1 MEQALDLC
9 GLLPSELLL
18 AAPLQRPVLTTSDQ
32 QEQLDNSHGRQSGQE
47 TSTVHGQ
54 KIRAA

>member
-9 GLLPSELLL
+9 VLQLDVLSL
-18 AAPLQRPVLTTSDQ
+18 AAPLRKPALLTSGQ
-32 QEQLDNSHGRQSGQE
+32 QEQLGNSHGRQSGQE

-54 KIRAA
+54 KIQAA